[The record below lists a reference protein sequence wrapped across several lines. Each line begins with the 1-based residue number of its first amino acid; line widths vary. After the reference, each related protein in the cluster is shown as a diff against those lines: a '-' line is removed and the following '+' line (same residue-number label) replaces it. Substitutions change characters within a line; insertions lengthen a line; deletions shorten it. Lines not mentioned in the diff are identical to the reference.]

1 MASLDESAAK
11 TMPTIINE
19 DDIEDVIWVEYFD
32 ETKKKPYYYNK
43 ETKATTWTL
52 PPDYAQWK
60 DTQMKEYLK
69 ISNWKQHIKPDDGR
83 IYYSDKIT
91 KTTQWNVPDDVKE
104 FERML
109 IALTV
114 KRKRIIKRK
123 VEEPAVMLVEMP
135 VETMVQDTTSSLD
148 MMPSKVARLAETDE
162 SISTKNLLTS
172 KESFG
177 ALVDPDDSD
186 SDREEDYVQDEDNAF
201 GGYKGNLLQII
212 TNLES
217 PSKPTISHLLLMRIL
232 GADESYLPLTQFQ
245 RFPSQT

>member
-1 MASLDESAAK
+1 MTSLNEIAMPAK
-11 TMPTIINE
+11 TMPTITINE
-19 DDIEDVIWVEYFD
+19 DDIPDVIWVEYFD
-32 ETKKKPYYYNK
+32 ETKNKPYFYNK

-69 ISNWKQHIKPDDGR
+69 ISNWKQHKKPDDGR

-109 IALTV
+109 VALTV

-123 VEEPAVMLVEMP
+123 VEEPAVMHEQKP
-135 VETMVQDTTSSLD
+135 VESMLHDTTSSSD
-148 MMPSKVARLAETDE
+148 MLPAKVARTSETDE
-162 SISTKNLLTS
+162 SMIAKDKLTS

-177 ALVDPDDSD
+177 ALADADDSD
-186 SDREEDYVQDEDNAF
+186 SDREEDYDQDEEDTAF
-201 GGYKGNLLQII
+201 AGYKGNL
-212 TNLES
+212 NL
-217 PSKPTISHLLLMRIL
+217 H
-232 GADESYLPLTQFQ
+232 
-245 RFPSQT
+245 